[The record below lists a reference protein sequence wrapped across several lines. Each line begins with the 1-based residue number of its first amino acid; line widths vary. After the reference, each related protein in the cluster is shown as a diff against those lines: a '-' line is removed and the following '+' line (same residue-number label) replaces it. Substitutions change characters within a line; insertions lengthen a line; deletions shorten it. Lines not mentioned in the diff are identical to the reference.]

1 MDPWDAP
8 KFTCDYSQPTDYHF
22 SLDSILLAKAVVR
35 DRQRAAVVRDTKN
48 EPVLPNFRVLDLCA
62 GAGIVGLEVAHLW
75 PMVKIIDFVE
85 IQSRYR
91 KYFDENIQKSAA
103 LGVETRWREM
113 NYADLLNAE
122 DSEKYDLIVTN
133 PPYFEKDQGLIPP
146 NELKA
151 RSRFFLDSSFESLIE
166 VILHTLKPQGEA
178 YILTRDQ
185 KPHGQNRDKTLA
197 KLIEG
202 KAKII
207 SAEILRSTTLTRLQK
222 K

>member
-8 KFTCDYSQPTDYHF
+8 KFTCDYSQPNDYHF
-22 SLDSILLAKAVVR
+22 SLDSILLAKAVT
-35 DRQRAAVVRDTKN
+35 RDTKN

-62 GAGIVGLEVAHLW
+62 GAGIVGLELAHLW
-75 PMVKIIDFVE
+75 TMVKTIDFVE

-103 LGVETRWREM
+103 LGLQTQWREM

-166 VILHTLKPQGEA
+166 IILHTLKPQGEA